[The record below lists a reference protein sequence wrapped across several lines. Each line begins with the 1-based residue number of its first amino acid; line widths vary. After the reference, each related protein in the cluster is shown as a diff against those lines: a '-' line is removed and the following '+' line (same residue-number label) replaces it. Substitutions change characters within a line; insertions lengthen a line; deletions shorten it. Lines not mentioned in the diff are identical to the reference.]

1 MADSTQGNSR
11 YPTTRDGRRLHAAQL
26 DGPPGSPIVVF
37 EAGAGGTR
45 SGWAL
50 VQPAVAGFA
59 TAVAYDRSGLGRS
72 APDTVDRTFERMAD
86 DLNDL
91 LDGLAAGDPDRRFVL
106 VGHSLGGPIVRLAA
120 ARRPERIRG
129 LVLVDP
135 SDEGIGA
142 MLRPM
147 FPYADSV
154 MFVVLRVLARTGV
167 SRLLTSRLAG
177 DVPADVKAD
186 LAREATTPVAI
197 DTMQQELTTFRSE
210 LPAWQDSPPSLGD
223 IPVTVISGVK
233 TDRAPKIRAA
243 STAAHARRAA
253 ASPHGRHVLAENS
266 GHNVP
271 LTDPDLVVA
280 EICRLVAG
288 PGADAR

>member
-1 MADSTQGNSR
+1 MAESTQGRSR
-11 YPTTRDGRRLHAAQL
+11 YLTTRDGRLLHAAQL
-26 DGPPGSPIVVF
+26 DGPPGSPFVVF
-37 EAGAGGTR
+37 EAGAGGSR
-45 SGWAL
+45 SGWAT

-72 APDTVDRTFERMAD
+72 APDTGGRSFGRMAH

-91 LDGLAAGDPDRRFVL
+91 LDGLAGEDQARGFVL

-120 ARRPERIRG
+120 ARRPERILG

-135 SDEGIGA
+135 SDEEIGE

-147 FPYADSV
+147 FPYADTA
-154 MFVVLRVLARTGV
+154 MFAVLRVLAWIGV
-167 SRLLTSRLAG
+167 TRLLTSRMAG
-177 DVPADVKAD
+177 DLPADVKED
-186 LAREATTPVAI
+186 LIREATEPTAI
-197 DTMQQELTTFRSE
+197 DTMQEELATFRGE
-210 LPAWQDSPPSLGD
+210 LPAWQDAGPDLGD
-223 IPVTVISGVK
+223 IPITVISGVK

-271 LTDPDLVVA
+271 LTDPNLIVE
-280 EICRLVAG
+280 EIRRLVAG
-288 PGADAR
+288 PGADAS